1 MNMCVCA
8 CIYMC
13 FNVCVCVAGL
23 ICIKEMEEEGLRAAD
38 MPFSVPSATGL
49 ETQLSH
55 KHSRITP
62 DNRSEY
68 VKMAINDR

>member
-1 MNMCVCA
+1 MNICVCA
-8 CIYMC
+8 CIYVRKC
-13 FNVCVCVAGL
+13 VCVCVAGL

-55 KHSRITP
+55 KHNRITP

-68 VKMAINDR
+68 VKMAINYR